1 MVLFAELLVDVLDE
15 VHLVT
20 RPVDVYQLQVNFLA
34 VVHFQGPLHD
44 GLELLRRAE
53 LALQI
58 HEGDPQIQFV
68 VLRRHR
74 NLLDG
79 SLGDAP
85 CSLCIQVFE
94 HEGHVLD
101 PKVGLV
107 VIADEHSLEVID
119 CLGDGAVFASH
130 FSLLRTDRL
139 LKLEL
144 SAQRLLARLGWFL

>member
-20 RPVDVYQLQVNFLA
+20 RPVDVYQLQVNLLA
-34 VVHFQGPLHD
+34 VIHFQGPLHD
-44 GLELLRRAE
+44 GLQLLGRAE

-74 NLLDG
+74 NLLHG
-79 SLGDAP
+79 SLGNSP
-85 CSLCIQVFE
+85 RSLCIQVFE

-101 PKVGLV
+101 PEVGLV

-144 SAQRLLARLGWFL
+144 GAERLLARLGRFL